1 MSEEAMNAE
10 FDKWADEYG
19 YMATEIYEEI
29 KGTSHLLDI
38 ADLNHAKWHENTLGI
53 LVVLPYEHAMA
64 FAAENMMN
72 DFENSPL
79 HNHVFSTISTLIMGS
94 VDAMREIDSSND
106 D

>member
-1 MSEEAMNAE
+1 MDEEATNAA

-29 KGTSHLLDI
+29 KETSHLLDI
-38 ADLNHAKWHENTLGI
+38 TDSNHAKWHEDSLGV

-64 FAAENMMN
+64 FAVENMMS

-79 HNHVFSTISTLIMGS
+79 HNHVFSTVTGLIMNS
-94 VDAMREIDSSND
+94 VEAIGETKEN
-106 D
+106 